1 MESSTALNSYT
12 PLDLS
17 CIPVSS
23 IQSERELEA
32 EIIKICEILKDNC
45 KNQDFRIEIWK
56 SL

>member
-45 KNQDFRIEIWK
+45 KNQDFRIEI
-56 SL
+56 